1 MSGREL
7 RENPY
12 LTPLIANIA
21 NIANIPEALSA
32 SGRGWA
38 TPERDE
44 PPSIFNVGNVGNLGN
59 VGNVYRFPKAY
70 NAAEVRTY
78 MRPSANAGVA

>member
-21 NIANIPEALSA
+21 NIANIAKIANIL
-32 SGRGWA
+32 GVT
-38 TPERDE
+38 TPA
-44 PPSIFNVGNVGNLGN
+44 GNSRTTRAGNM
-59 VGNVYRFPKAY
+59 A
-70 NAAEVRTY
+70 
-78 MRPSANAGVA
+78 

>member
-21 NIANIPEALSA
+21 KIAKIAKIANIANIL
-32 SGRGWA
+32 GA
-38 TPERDE
+38 TTPA
-44 PPSIFNVGNVGNLGN
+44 GNV
-59 VGNVYRFPKAY
+59 
-70 NAAEVRTY
+70 RTT
-78 MRPSANAGVA
+78 RAGKMA